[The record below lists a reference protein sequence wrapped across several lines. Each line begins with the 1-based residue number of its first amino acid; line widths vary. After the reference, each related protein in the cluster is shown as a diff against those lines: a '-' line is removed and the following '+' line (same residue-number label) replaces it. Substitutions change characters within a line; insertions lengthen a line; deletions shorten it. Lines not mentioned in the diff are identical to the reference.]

1 MIGWERRVLL
11 RHYVEQGMTKTE
23 LELAERFGISR
34 QTIHRWIREGE
45 LDRDLAADMVR
56 YGPRSPVPTRLD
68 PYKDIIVSRL
78 GEFPRLTA
86 VRLFDEMK
94 RAGYPGGYTQVKEYV
109 REIRPRP
116 PEEPVVRFET
126 APGHQGQVDFADFRL
141 PWGKRYALL
150 VVLGYSRLM
159 WVQYYRRKTMRN
171 VFDGLE
177 RAFAFFGGVPRELLF
192 DQMKAVIEVD
202 ETMIGGKRTGENWR
216 DNKHWV
222 AGATERGGRVRIER
236 IPNVRRDTLHGF
248 IRRTV
253 RDEAEAIYT
262 DDLKSYIGIADDDTR
277 HQTVNHSA
285 EEWVV
290 GDVYTNSIEGVWS
303 LFKRSIVGSFHK
315 MSAKH
320 MDRYLEELEW
330 RYNNRDNPHIFRDTL
345 ARIMNTDPLRYSE
358 LVA

>member
-11 RHYVEQGMTKTE
+11 RHYVEQGMTKT
-23 LELAERFGISR
+23 ELAERFGISR

-86 VRLFDEMK
+86 VRLFDEIK

-126 APGHQGQVDFADFRL
+126 APGHQGQVDFGDFRL

-192 DQMKAVIEVD
+192 DQMKAVITKD
-202 ETMIGGKRTGENWR
+202 EC
-216 DNKHWV
+216 DN
-222 AGATERGGRVRIER
+222 GGRVTENAEFLCFAHHWGYRVRACRPYRAKTKGKVER
-236 IPNVRRDTLHGF
+236 PVGYMRTSFFYGRTFVSDEDLNHRALHWLDHVANVRIHGTLKEQPIDRFERERGVLSPLAA
-248 IRRTV
+248 RRYQSLV
-253 RDEAEAIYT
+253 LPPEAKKRAKAVLPRI
-262 DDLKSYIGIADDDTR
+262 
-277 HQTVNHSA
+277 
-285 EEWVV
+285 
-290 GDVYTNSIEGVWS
+290 DVARRPLGVYAQ
-303 LFKRSIVGSFHK
+303 VTGGS
-315 MSAKH
+315 
-320 MDRYLEELEW
+320 
-330 RYNNRDNPHIFRDTL
+330 P
-345 ARIMNTDPLRYSE
+345 
-358 LVA
+358 

>member
-11 RHYVEQGMTKTE
+11 RHYVEQGMTKT
-23 LELAERFGISR
+23 ELAERFGISR

-86 VRLFDEMK
+86 VRLFDEIK

-192 DQMKAVIEVD
+192 DQMKAVITKD
-202 ETMIGGKRTGENWR
+202 EC
-216 DNKHWV
+216 DN
-222 AGATERGGRVRIER
+222 GGRVTENAEFLCFAHHWGYRPESPR
-236 IPNVRRDTLHGF
+236 LLAVRGR
-248 IRRTV
+248 
-253 RDEAEAIYT
+253 A
-262 DDLKSYIGIADDDTR
+262 
-277 HQTVNHSA
+277 
-285 EEWVV
+285 V
-290 GDVYTNSIEGVWS
+290 GDTAQYVATLPQRLSVDDFGQHHLCAQGFNGREKHRRAGLPEQRVLQDDVGVEYDKHFW
-303 LFKRSIVGSFHK
+303 REHIPPIGPHNGS
-315 MSAKH
+315 AI
-320 MDRYLEELEW
+320 LIL
-330 RYNNRDNPHIFRDTL
+330 
-345 ARIMNTDPLRYSE
+345 
-358 LVA
+358 